1 MKQLMSI
8 VMPMFGSPQ
17 EAQWPNSCN
26 INLYEDGGMSVGW
39 HSDDERIF
47 NGKFQDIRILSLSL
61 GVTRKF
67 ELRVNYPEN
76 GETQV
81 QTVKL
86 NSGDLMTMEGMLQ
99 KHYQHRVPK
108 EGYVN
113 GPRINLTWRWNVK
126 HSPKCPVPR
135 GRR

>member
-1 MKQLMSI
+1 MI
-8 VMPMFGSPQ
+8 MPTCGLND
-17 EAQWPNSCN
+17 ADCWPDSCN
-26 INLYEDGGMSVGW
+26 MNLYEDGGMSVGW

-47 NGKFQDIRILSLSL
+47 QGKFQDIRILSLSL

-67 ELRVNYPEN
+67 EVRINYPEPGKN
-76 GETQV
+76 PINVMNLG
-81 QTVKL
+81 
-86 NSGDLMTMEGMLQ
+86 NGDLCTMEGMLQ

-108 EGYVN
+108 EGTIN